1 MFTFPGRVSQV
12 APRRGGWREGWRDG
26 WRAQAAACALAA
38 VTLASTAHAAVALA
52 PQHAGSFATGS
63 GASATFLQ
71 IDGTWRGSTVLWD
84 EPSQTYGAGVAIGSL
99 VWGTG
104 LWGRADFDAVQQVH
118 LTSGCTGWVVQC
130 WTGVA
135 PTINFGN
142 APYNAEHSA
151 QWGAAALLPFFGDAQ
166 PASAQENWTA
176 HFTGF
181 IRIAEAGDY
190 NFSVLNDDGFFLRL
204 IGAGGAALDIG
215 RDFLNPRDRNGF
227 DENLQLS
234 PGLYGFELGM
244 WNRLEAG
251 VVDLRWMRPGSD
263 GWTLVPTEHLLP
275 AGSVPEP
282 GTLALAGAA
291 VALLGAT
298 RRRRLASTTLAA

>member
-1 MFTFPGRVSQV
+1 MTLLP
-12 APRRGGWREGWRDG
+12 A
-26 WRAQAAACALAA
+26 AQAA
-38 VTLASTAHAAVALA
+38 VVLA

-84 EPSQTYGAGVAIGSL
+84 EASQTYGAGVAIGSFD
-99 VWGTG
+99 WGSG
-104 LWGRADFDAVQQVH
+104 LWGRADFDAVQQAY
-118 LTSGCTGWVVQC
+118 LTSGCTGMVVQC
-130 WTGVA
+130 WTGLA

-142 APYNAEHSA
+142 AVYNAEHSA
-151 QWGAAALLPFFGDAQ
+151 QWGPAALLPFFD
-166 PASAQENWTA
+166 SESSSQENWTA
-176 HFTGF
+176 HVAGF

-204 IGAGGAALDIG
+204 IGADGAALEIG

-263 GWTLVPTEHLLP
+263 AWTLVPTEHLLP
-275 AGSVPEP
+275 AGSVPAP

-291 VALLGAT
+291 FALLGAS
-298 RRRRLASTTLAA
+298 RRRRLASPTLAA

>member
-1 MFTFPGRVSQV
+1 MFRLSNPCSVVSSPVLRVWAGLC
-12 APRRGGWREGWRDG
+12 APL
-26 WRAQAAACALAA
+26 ASCALAA
-38 VTLASTAHAAVALA
+38 ASLVSTAQAAVVLA
-52 PQHAGSFATGS
+52 PQYAGSFATGS

-71 IDGTWRGSTVLWD
+71 IDGTWHGSTVLWD
-84 EPSQTYGAGVAIGSL
+84 EDARSYGSGAPIGSF

-104 LWGRADFDAVQQVH
+104 LWGRADFDTVQQAY
-118 LTSGCTGWVVQC
+118 LTSGCTGLLVNC
-130 WTGVA
+130 WTGLV
-135 PTINFGN
+135 PEINFGN
-142 APYNAEHSA
+142 AIYNTAYDAS
-151 QWGAAALLPFFGDAQ
+151 WGAATVLPGSLGD
-166 PASAQENWTA
+166 ENWTA

-190 NFSVLNDDGFFLRL
+190 NFSVLNDDGFFFRL
-204 IGAGGAALDIG
+204 IGEGGAALEIG

-227 DENLQLS
+227 DEDLQLS

-263 GWTLVPTEHLLP
+263 EWTLVPTEHLLP
-275 AGSVPEP
+275 AGSVPAP

-291 VALLGAT
+291 FALLGAT
-298 RRRRLASTTLAA
+298 RRRGLVARVLAA